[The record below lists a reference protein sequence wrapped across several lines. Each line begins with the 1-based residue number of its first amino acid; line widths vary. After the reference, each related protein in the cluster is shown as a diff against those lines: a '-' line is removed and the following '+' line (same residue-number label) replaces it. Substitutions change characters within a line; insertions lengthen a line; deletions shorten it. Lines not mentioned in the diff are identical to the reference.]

1 MVVLQG
7 QSREPINKKKSE
19 QFQASAQQLDQ
30 MIREAGSKTVLFM
43 TWAYKDKPKMARP
56 LADAYTKMDNE
67 LNALVVPVGLAFD
80 IVAR

>member
-1 MVVLQG
+1 
-7 QSREPINKKKSE
+7 
-19 QFQASAQQLDQ
+19 